1 MPLEIVSR
9 SPEETQALGQ
19 KLGEMAKEDD
29 VLLLAGELGA
39 GKTCLVQ
46 GLARGLGIREYT
58 LSPSFVILRTY
69 QGRLTLYHLDFYRLE
84 EKEVLDLGLEDY
96 LSAGG
101 ITVVEWAERGR
112 QLWPQEYLLIS
123 LGFVSESQR
132 RLRFEPHGRK
142 YEERIEA
149 LKGWS
154 WR

>member
-19 KLGEMAKEDD
+19 KLGEMSKEND

-46 GLARGLGIREYT
+46 GLARGLGIREHT

-101 ITVVEWAERGR
+101 ITVVEWAERGKR
-112 QLWPQEYLLIS
+112 LWPEEYLLIS
-123 LGFVSESQR
+123 LGFVSENQR
-132 RLRFEPHGRK
+132 HIRFESRGKR

>member
-19 KLGEMAKEDD
+19 KLGEMATEND

-112 QLWPQEYLLIS
+112 ELWPQEYLLIS
-123 LGFVSESQR
+123 LGFVSENQR
-132 RLRFEPHGRK
+132 RLRFEPHGTK